1 MRPLFQI
8 AALIMILLLPSGGA
22 FAAAPQDSIESLH
35 TVLLQAMKAGP
46 SATVEARYA
55 LLKPKLDAI
64 YDFRRMIEVAAGS
77 TWANTDAATQNKL
90 ADAFARFSVMT
101 YASRFGSFAG
111 EEFRITGER
120 PGARDT
126 VLVDTEIDRGANAQL
141 APGENRTVTIS
152 YVMAK
157 TDDGWRII
165 DVILDQS
172 ISELALR
179 RSEYSRTLRS
189 GGADQLI
196 EVLNKKSD
204 ELAAA
209 K

>member
-8 AALIMILLLPSGGA
+8 AALVMILLLPSGGA
-22 FAAAPQDSIESLH
+22 FASAPQDSIESLH
-35 TVLLQAMKAGP
+35 NVLLQAMKAGP

-101 YASRFGSFAG
+101 YASRFSSFAG

-141 APGENRTVTIS
+141 APGENRTVAIS